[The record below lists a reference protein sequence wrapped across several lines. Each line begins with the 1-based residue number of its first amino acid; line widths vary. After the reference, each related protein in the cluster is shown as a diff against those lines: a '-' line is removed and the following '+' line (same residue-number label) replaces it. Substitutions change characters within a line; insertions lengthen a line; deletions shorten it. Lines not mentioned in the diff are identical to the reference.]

1 MNTGFGIQ
9 ERFLTIVQIV
19 NRYSYLNAN
28 RIQYMPLISINRINS
43 IKSAIALVFF
53 CSILNLN
60 AQDLDIYNQE
70 GNATAYFDLQDEDQ
84 TIYFINGKAVAY
96 LYLSDTIYQVYG
108 FNGLHLGWYHNG
120 VLRDKEGF
128 MVGCVDGACY
138 VIPRMGNFVR
148 PFKQLKPFKSFRDL
162 PSFQPQFIDLFSK
175 LSLHEFLLN
184 GIR

>member
-1 MNTGFGIQ
+1 MVKQARIKIFHSLLLMFITCLSFSEIQ
-9 ERFLTIVQIV
+9 
-19 NRYSYLNAN
+19 
-28 RIQYMPLISINRINS
+28 
-43 IKSAIALVFF
+43 
-53 CSILNLN
+53 
-60 AQDLDIYNQE
+60 AQDLDIYNQQ

-84 TIYFINGKAVAY
+84 TIYFVNGKAVAY

-108 FNGLHLGWYHNG
+108 FNGIHLGWYHNG
-120 VLRDKEGF
+120 IIRDKEGF

-138 VIPRMGNFVR
+138 VIPRLGNFIR

-162 PSFQPQFIDLFSK
+162 PSFQPSFIDLFSK